1 MISTEHKK
9 EVVGKIDLA
18 VISCAYVPERSC
30 VWGCRHQNVY
40 RVNRWTGTELFKETI
55 DEQVHSPAEVRFCKV

>member
-1 MISTEHKK
+1 MISTELKK
-9 EVVGKIDLA
+9 EVVGKLA

-30 VWGCRHQNVY
+30 EEESPSACVLGKHTDWY
-40 RVNRWTGTELFKETI
+40 GTCKESI